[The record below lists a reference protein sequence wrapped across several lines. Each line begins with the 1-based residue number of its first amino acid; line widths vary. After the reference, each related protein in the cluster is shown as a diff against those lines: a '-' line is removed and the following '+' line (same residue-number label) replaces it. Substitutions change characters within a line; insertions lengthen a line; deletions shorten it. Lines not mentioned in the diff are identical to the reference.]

1 VLLLAE
7 FPQFECATAGEVLRF
22 LEEKYRRNRYA
33 ASAPHVL
40 RAYRLLSLTAHY
52 GGRDKA

>member
-1 VLLLAE
+1 
-7 FPQFECATAGEVLRF
+7 